1 MEYMGQAAGDAAWPL
16 LFWEHLCALSADW
29 QGLKNLQGEEAKL
42 QKRALTRTE
51 GANPLD
57 SQSLCDRP
65 GRIRDFA
72 RPPLIEDLRRS
83 NLNDRILQATLTM
96 EAKIVPVFHLIRAI
110 FAFAGFVRSLKPRWK
125 HPAGL

>member
-29 QGLKNLQGEEAKL
+29 QSLKNLQGEEAKL

-57 SQSLCDRP
+57 LQSLCDRP

-72 RPPLIEDLRRS
+72 GPPQIEDLRRS
-83 NLNDRILQATLTM
+83 NLSDRILQATLTM
-96 EAKIVPVFHLIRAI
+96 EAEIAYDSYWVRAI
-110 FAFAGFVRSLKPRWK
+110 FAFAGFVRGLKPRWK

>member
-29 QGLKNLQGEEAKL
+29 QSLKNLQGEEAKL

-65 GRIRDFA
+65 GRIKDSG
-72 RPPLIEDLRRS
+72 RPPQIKDLRRRHLS
-83 NLNDRILQATLTM
+83 DHRLQVTLTT
-96 EAKIVPVFHLIRAI
+96 
-110 FAFAGFVRSLKPRWK
+110 
-125 HPAGL
+125 